1 MPERRLTTHD
11 IAFAAASVAL
21 LAVSAWVTV
30 PIGPVPFTL
39 QTMALAFLV
48 GALTPRRAAVAILT
62 YVLLG
67 AIGLPV
73 FSGMRGGLGVVL
85 GPTGGFILGFV
96 PAVVAA
102 CAVLARSRSVLAK
115 ALAAALVIV
124 ISYAL
129 GWLWLMVST
138 GMDAGAA
145 FAAACAPFIVPDIAK
160 VAVGMG
166 VAEVVATALPQ
177 LAQEG

>member
-1 MPERRLTTHD
+1 MDERHLTTHD
-11 IAFAAASVAL
+11 IAFAAAGVAL

-48 GALTPRRAAVAILT
+48 AGLTPRRSLVAIVA
-62 YVLLG
+62 YVLVG
-67 AIGLPV
+67 AVGLPV
-73 FSGMRGGLGVVL
+73 FSGMRGGIDVVL

-96 PAVVAA
+96 PAVALA
-102 CAVLARSRSVLAK
+102 GLVLSRSRGWAAK
-115 ALAAALVIV
+115 IVAGAIVIV
-124 ISYAL
+124 VSYAL
-129 GWLWLMVST
+129 GWAWLMVST

-160 VAVGMG
+160 VAVGLG
-166 VAEVVATALPQ
+166 VAEAVTTALPQ
-177 LAQEG
+177 LAHEG